1 MGRPQEDRPATEA
14 AAHPGGPTLPAL
26 LAGANEIAGNSEA
39 SLRDIGDGL
48 AIFEIHRKMNSFD
61 PAVHDVLEETLAL
74 AGRSYRALILANGS
88 ERAFSAGADV
98 NHFLGLVER
107 RDFDGLTRFIRRGQ
121 ELFLAMKY
129 APVPVVAAVR
139 GVALGGGCEFA
150 LHADAIVAEE
160 DARFGL
166 PEARLGVLPA
176 WGGCTQMLLRAQAQP
191 EVAGPLAP
199 ANAVFDLILHA
210 WVSGSAR
217 KAQEKGFLRGGDV
230 IVEAGGDVFAAAR
243 AKAVELAQDY
253 APPEKPLITVTG
265 RSGRLGL
272 MQPAYG
278 MGYAGR
284 LTGTDLRIGE
294 AVADVL
300 TGGPAG
306 EYLWRVGEDELMR
319 RELDALVA
327 LCGTAETRDRMAHF
341 LKTGEPLRN

>member
-1 MGRPQEDRPATEA
+1 MGRAQTEQTAADAT
-14 AAHPGGPTLPAL
+14 AHYDGPPLPAL
-26 LAGANEIAGNSEA
+26 LAGANEIEGNGEA

-61 PAVHDVLEETLAL
+61 PAVQDVLEKTLAL
-74 AGRSYRALILANGS
+74 AGRGYRALILANGS
-88 ERAFSAGADV
+88 DRAFSAGADI

-107 RDFDGLTRFIRRGQ
+107 QDFGGLTRFIRRGQ
-121 ELFLAMKY
+121 ELFQAMKY

-150 LHADAIVAEE
+150 LHADAIVADA

-191 EVAGPLAP
+191 AVAGPLAP
-199 ANAVFDLILHA
+199 ANAVFDLVLHA
-210 WVSGSAR
+210 WVPGSAR
-217 KAQEKGFLRGGDV
+217 KAREKGFLRDGDV
-230 IVEAGGDVFAAAR
+230 IVEAGGDVFATAR
-243 AKAVELAQDY
+243 ARAMDLAQDY
-253 APPEKPLITVTG
+253 TPPEKPLITVTG
-265 RSGRLGL
+265 HSGWLGL
-272 MQPAYG
+272 MQSAYG

-284 LTGTDLRIGE
+284 LTATDLRIGG

-300 TGGPAG
+300 TGGPTG
-306 EYLWRVGEDELMR
+306 EYLWRVGEDDLMR
-319 RELDALVA
+319 REVDALIE
-327 LCGTAETRDRMAHF
+327 LCKTAETRDRMAHF